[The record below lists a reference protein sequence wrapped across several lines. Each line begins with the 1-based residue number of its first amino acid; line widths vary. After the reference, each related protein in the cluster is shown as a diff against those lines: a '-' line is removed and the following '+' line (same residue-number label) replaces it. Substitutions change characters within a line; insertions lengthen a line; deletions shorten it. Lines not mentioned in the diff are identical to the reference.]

1 MIIVIIIYRYHNAFV
16 WTVLVETCI
25 NSIHCHII
33 IIISWA
39 YRYISLFDGTTA
51 VTRCLVYIIII
62 WILACNG
69 LWRHR
74 QRRDGSK
81 LCCTLVRATR
91 RESWYLTPSR
101 VKSRPSLFFF
111 SFFSIR
117 LIDNRKPRPPLLPL
131 VENITTYIY
140 IYNISI

>member
-51 VTRCLVYIIII
+51 VTRCLLYIIII
-62 WILACNG
+62 WILACNF
-69 LWRHR
+69 
-74 QRRDGSK
+74 DD
-81 LCCTLVRATR
+81 TDNYATAA
-91 RESWYLTPSR
+91 SSAA
-101 VKSRPSLFFF
+101 PSLEPLDGRADTWPRRVSKADHLSFFF
-111 SFFSIR
+111 IFFSIR

-131 VENITTYIY
+131 VENTTKYICIYIY
-140 IYNISI
+140 IYI